1 MSFQAGDVV
10 YLKSGGPA
18 MTVRW
23 VNENTYLCEWFVD
36 NQDLKGEKFLG
47 TSLTNDSPSKKPV
60 SPPVKNVSHF

>member
-23 VNENTYLCEWFVD
+23 VNHDECACEWFIN
-36 NQDLKGEKFLG
+36 NQELKGDKFLV
-47 TSLTNDSPSKKPV
+47 TSLTKESPRKAGTAA
-60 SPPVKNVSHF
+60 PVKTAHHF